1 MRNDVSRASY
11 SNAYAWIERSLA
23 TIEKANWYR
32 SPRALDGLSGPVM
45 LLDGKAVL
53 NFASNDYLGL
63 AGDRELIEMAMAA
76 VEQWGTGSTGS
87 RLITGHRELH
97 RALER
102 AIAELKQTEDALVY
116 SSGYSANL
124 GVLAAIV
131 GARDLVIG
139 DAYNHSSLISGCK
152 LSGASFQQF
161 DHGDMTALRL
171 ILQRERWQFR
181 RCAIVSDSVFS
192 MDGDVCP
199 LPEILAIADEFEA
212 MVVVDEAH
220 ATGVLGESGAGVV
233 EATGCTG
240 QLLIQVGTLSKALA
254 SLGGYVAGSAAL
266 IDFLRNRSPSWIY
279 STALSPADTA
289 AALAAVH
296 RVKTEPE
303 RRDRLAQNA
312 NYLREGLVR
321 VADPW
326 GDRGFKVLPSETPII
341 CLQVPDAATVLAL
354 GAALQAG
361 GIFAG
366 AIRPPTVPTS
376 RLRFT
381 VRADHTQAHCD
392 VLLGALEHSIQALD
406 TEKSE
411 KAN

>member
-212 MVVVDEAH
+212 MVVVADYH
-220 ATGVLGESGAGVV
+220 NSVYFG
-233 EATGCTG
+233 
-240 QLLIQVGTLSKALA
+240 
-254 SLGGYVAGSAAL
+254 
-266 IDFLRNRSPSWIY
+266 FLFSF
-279 STALSPADTA
+279 L
-289 AALAAVH
+289 
-296 RVKTEPE
+296 
-303 RRDRLAQNA
+303 
-312 NYLREGLVR
+312 
-321 VADPW
+321 
-326 GDRGFKVLPSETPII
+326 
-341 CLQVPDAATVLAL
+341 
-354 GAALQAG
+354 
-361 GIFAG
+361 
-366 AIRPPTVPTS
+366 
-376 RLRFT
+376 
-381 VRADHTQAHCD
+381 
-392 VLLGALEHSIQALD
+392 
-406 TEKSE
+406 
-411 KAN
+411 

>member
-1 MRNDVSRASY
+1 MQNLNRRVAVDP
-11 SNAYAWIERSLA
+11 YAWIERSLT
-23 TIEKANWYR
+23 TIKKANWYR
-32 SPRALDGLSGPVM
+32 SPCTLDGLSGPVM
-45 LLDGKAVL
+45 VLDGKAVL

-63 AGDRELIEMAMAA
+63 AGDRDLIALTIAA

-102 AIAELKQTEDALVY
+102 SVSDLKQTEDALVY

-124 GVLAAIV
+124 GVLAGII
-131 GARDLVIG
+131 GPRDLVIG

-152 LSGASFQQF
+152 LSGASFQQY
-161 DHGDMTALRL
+161 DHGNMAELRSQ
-171 ILQRERWQFR
+171 LQRERSQFR
-181 RCAIVSDSVFS
+181 RCAIVTDSVFS

-199 LPEILAIADEFEA
+199 LPEILAIADEFNA
-212 MVVVDEAH
+212 MVLVDEAH
-220 ATGVLGESGAGVV
+220 ATGVMGATGAGVV
-233 EATGCTG
+233 EHFGCTG
-240 QLLIQVGTLSKALA
+240 QPLIQVGTLSKALA

-289 AALAAVH
+289 AALAAVN

-303 RRDRLAQNA
+303 RRDRLTKNA
-312 NYLREGLVR
+312 NYLRDGLRR
-321 VADPW
+321 VVESW
-326 GDRGFKVLPSETPII
+326 GDRGFKLLPSDTPIM
-341 CLQVPDAATVLAL
+341 CVQVPDAATVLAL
-354 GAALQAG
+354 GEALQRG

-392 VLLGALEHSIQALD
+392 VVLEVLEQSMKALD
-406 TEKSE
+406 
-411 KAN
+411 